1 MSEEASSVIADLSGG
16 ETVVEAAAGLASE
29 AVEASQ
35 DTDASAEVSSSEES
49 SDVEAKAEEPA
60 SQEEIEAK
68 AAEEAKAK
76 EEQIKADRI
85 RKILAREK
93 SLLETKAKADREIQA
108 ARKELEDNY
117 NAIKQQYE
125 AVQREQHTIATQKAQ
140 IEQVVNELR
149 KDPVRF
155 LQARLGMTPEQVMDR
170 FVNEGKPS
178 KDEVYNEEI
187 SRTKAE
193 IQELRQWKQQFE
205 QQVRAEQEAYKQQQE
220 QSRRQAAEAQAAAER
235 QATENAFLNVA
246 SDENKYPYLA
256 AYDKATVIEQARQM
270 VAYLGPDADTMSIED
285 LAGLMEQNLVQH
297 YSTFKPKLPKPAA
310 ATQQQQTETKA
321 VTATT
326 PESAKPVTTRVNQ
339 PNTLSNDLVRRNS
352 VKTASNSI
360 QEEKLKLIRE
370 LEAADPRSNNQ
381 PF

>member
-16 ETVVEAAAGLASE
+16 DTAVEVAAEAASE
-29 AVEASQ
+29 AVEGDSSASEEPAI
-35 DTDASAEVSSSEES
+35 DTSSSDGE
-49 SDVEAKAEEPA
+49 EAKAEEPA
-60 SQEEIEAK
+60 SQEEVEAK

-76 EEQIKADRI
+76 EEHIKAERI

-117 NAIKQQYE
+117 TAIKQQYE
-125 AVQREQHTIATQKAQ
+125 AIQREQHIIATQKAQ

-149 KDPVRF
+149 KDPVRV

-220 QSRRQAAEAQAAAER
+220 QARRQAVEAQAAAER
-235 QATENAFLNVA
+235 QATENAFLSVA

-285 LAGLMEQNLVQH
+285 LAGLMEQNLVRH
-297 YSTFKPKLPKPAA
+297 YSTFKPKLPKLLA
-310 ATQQQQTETKA
+310 
-321 VTATT
+321 TATT
-326 PESAKPVTTRVNQ
+326 TVGTPILVGGILVSRIIGVPTQQGQMTTRI
-339 PNTLSNDLVRRNS
+339 NS
-352 VKTASNSI
+352 GGI
-360 QEEKLKLIRE
+360 IG
-370 LEAADPRSNNQ
+370 
-381 PF
+381 